1 MLQNTLNDYA
11 KLVETI
17 HMPGANEG
25 DIPRLL
31 KADVEHIIDRYPNVK
46 CVTWSPTI
54 KERDFALSE
63 IIWLVPSDALW
74 NEDSAVISLSVP
86 STSSGVL
93 KETLERG
100 RDIYVRVADGQKPE
114 NLLQYLPVG
123 K

>member
-1 MLQNTLNDYA
+1 MRQNTLGNYA
-11 KLVETI
+11 KMVETI
-17 HMPGANEG
+17 HMPGAYEEN
-25 DIPRLL
+25 IPQLF
-31 KADVEHIIDRYPNVK
+31 KEDVKHVIDRYPNVK

-63 IIWLVPSDALW
+63 IIWLFPSDALW
-74 NEDSAVISLSVP
+74 NEDSAVLSLSVP

-100 RDIYVRVADGQKPE
+100 RDIYVRVADDQKPQ